1 VWIMTSYGILMPA
14 DLPDELVDTRFNWD
28 MQVRARDRRTLR
40 VTVAKMRNIKMN
52 VSSVQATPQLDY
64 EYRFYCDRADF
75 AEFIR
80 QEVLEIDYEKF
91 KPTTESKEEGGGPL
105 LHRLYNRIWAV
116 VLDHYDPPRPKRKK
130 NLHWWEDK

>member
-1 VWIMTSYGILMPA
+1 MTSYGILMPA
-14 DLPDELVDTRFNWD
+14 DLPGELVDTRFNWD

-91 KPTTESKEEGGGPL
+91 KPTTESKEEGGGPR
-105 LHRLYNRIWAV
+105 LHRLYNRIWGV
-116 VLDHYDPPRPKRKK
+116 VFDHYDPPPKPKKRK

>member
-1 VWIMTSYGILMPA
+1 MTSYGILMPA
-14 DLPDELVDTRFNWD
+14 DLPDEPVDTRFNWD
-28 MQVRARDRRTLR
+28 MPVRARDRRTLR